1 MNINKLTNSRTSQI
15 FLQWIADTIAIW
27 LGFAAQ
33 LYLRFFSNLFNV
45 PTVPTIADYVSGSIL
60 MSVFWYLI
68 FYLSG
73 MYRNWHIRS
82 PFNEFFSI
90 IRTSFI
96 GCFIIALLIFA
107 DNTAD
112 FRMLFLIYFIIMT
125 CSFTIFRFIARR
137 IQIKLRIKRIIK
149 IPILLIGD
157 KESVVDFYN
166 RSKKNVSWGYSVCS
180 IVSIKDNKEEFV
192 NYLKENNIDENIY
205 CGDAKVFDQIIDKY
219 KKTIEEIVFSAS
231 KTDSELL
238 FNLADVCIE
247 NGIRVNIE
255 PNLYDH
261 FTGQSRTQNI
271 YGIPLIEVN
280 TKLLRPWEIAI
291 KRLFDI
297 VFSILVIVVGMPIW
311 LLVALII
318 KLESEGS
325 VFYSQPRVGL
335 NNKIFTIYKF
345 RSMAQAKCTD
355 PENQQWT
362 AIGDPRVTKF
372 GKIIRKT
379 HIDEIPQFYNV
390 LIGDMSVVGPRPE
403 QPKFVEEFA
412 KELHYY
418 KRRHLVRPGIT
429 GWWQVKYKP
438 HTLSIDE
445 IKSRTKD
452 DFYYIENISLQLDF
466 EIIIRTVWCV
476 ISGHGQS

>member
-82 PFNEFFSI
+82 PFNEFFAI

-166 RSKKNVSWGYSVCS
+166 RSKKNVSWGYSVCG

-192 NYLKENNIDENIY
+192 NYLKENNIDENI
-205 CGDAKVFDQIIDKY
+205 
-219 KKTIEEIVFSAS
+219 
-231 KTDSELL
+231 L

-297 VFSILVIVVGMPIW
+297 VFSILVIAGLVFLPSPISDLW
-311 LLVALII
+311 SA
-318 KLESEGS
+318 
-325 VFYSQPRVGL
+325 
-335 NNKIFTIYKF
+335 IF
-345 RSMAQAKCTD
+345 S
-355 PENQQWT
+355 
-362 AIGDPRVTKF
+362 
-372 GKIIRKT
+372 
-379 HIDEIPQFYNV
+379 
-390 LIGDMSVVGPRPE
+390 
-403 QPKFVEEFA
+403 
-412 KELHYY
+412 
-418 KRRHLVRPGIT
+418 
-429 GWWQVKYKP
+429 
-438 HTLSIDE
+438 SI
-445 IKSRTKD
+445 
-452 DFYYIENISLQLDF
+452 
-466 EIIIRTVWCV
+466 
-476 ISGHGQS
+476 